1 METLILRLIVQ
12 FCKIADT
19 QRGCT
24 YLGAIG
30 INKVKPGSTT
40 ASEAKRAC
48 LEDGA
53 FKTHIG
59 GQALIE
65 GVMMRGHHAWA
76 LAVRKPDGTLYEEV
90 FPLDAAKRQGW
101 KSWPLVRGCF
111 ALIDSL
117 LLGFKALELAANQAF
132 SETEN
137 KETGEASTG
146 KAASDK
152 GTQAH
157 EEGFS
162 HGEMILSIMLGLVL
176 AIALFVVIPAAISQL
191 IVGDY
196 AQATIAWN
204 SVDAVARV
212 VCFIGYV
219 WLIGRIKDIKR
230 LFAYH
235 GAEHKTIHCFEHGL
249 PLTPEN
255 ARQFPC
261 LHVRCGTAFLIMT
274 IVIAIVVYT
283 LIPFN
288 LAIEA
293 LGITNPIASFG
304 ALVGMRIVLL
314 PLIAGISYEITVKWA
329 GNHAD
334 SKLVQLVLWP
344 GLQMQRLTTHEPDDE
359 QLMCAIRAMQQVLVY
374 EEGTRV

>member
-1 METLILRLIVQ
+1 MFFNKAMGLNQV
-12 FCKIADT
+12 KT
-19 QRGCT
+19 QS
-24 YLGAIG
+24 A
-30 INKVKPGSTT
+30 ST
-40 ASEAKRAC
+40 SEAKRAC

-53 FKTHIG
+53 LKTHIG

-65 GVMMRGHHAWA
+65 GVMMRGHNAWA
-76 LAVRKPDGTLYEEV
+76 LAVRKPDGTLYEET
-90 FPLDAAKRQGW
+90 FPLDATKRQGW

-132 SETEN
+132 AEGEDP
-137 KETGEASTG
+137 KTGEAPAG
-146 KAASDK
+146 EKAGD
-152 GTQAH
+152 Q

-162 HGEMILSIMLGLVL
+162 HGEMILSIVLGLVL

-196 AQATIAWN
+196 AQATVAWN

-255 ARQFPC
+255 ARQFPR

-288 LAIEA
+288 LAIQA
-293 LGITNPIASFG
+293 LGITNPVASFC

-314 PLIAGISYEITVKWA
+314 PVIAGISYEITVKWA

-334 SKLVQLVLWP
+334 SKLVRLVLWP

-359 QLMCAIRAMQQVLVY
+359 QLQCAISAMQQVLAR
-374 EEGTRV
+374 EEAPRV

>member
-90 FPLDAAKRQGW
+90 FALDAAKRQGW

-132 SETEN
+132 SKTEN

-288 LAIEA
+288 LAIEI
-293 LGITNPIASFG
+293 G
-304 ALVGMRIVLL
+304 
-314 PLIAGISYEITVKWA
+314 
-329 GNHAD
+329 
-334 SKLVQLVLWP
+334 
-344 GLQMQRLTTHEPDDE
+344 
-359 QLMCAIRAMQQVLVY
+359 RAHV
-374 EEGTRV
+374 